1 MKERKE
7 REKNSMEEKGGE
19 AAYGAK
25 GTAEVTRACLTIM
38 QEEEGG
44 EKEDSMGRGLQLGRA
59 RGGAWPAA
67 QWSLGLR
74 ARGACQSC
82 G

>member
-25 GTAEVTRACLTIM
+25 GTAEVTRACLT
-38 QEEEGG
+38 
-44 EKEDSMGRGLQLGRA
+44 DNARGRGGRK
-59 RGGAWPAA
+59 R
-67 QWSLGLR
+67 R
-74 ARGACQSC
+74 
-82 G
+82 